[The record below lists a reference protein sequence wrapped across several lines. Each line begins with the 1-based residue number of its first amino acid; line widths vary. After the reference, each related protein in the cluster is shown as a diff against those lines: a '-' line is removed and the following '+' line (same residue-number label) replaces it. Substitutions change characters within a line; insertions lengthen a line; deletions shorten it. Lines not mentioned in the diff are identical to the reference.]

1 MFVGEAP
8 GFNEDKEG
16 RPFVGAA
23 GRFLDQ
29 LLELAGFH
37 REEVYITN
45 VVKCRPPR
53 NRDPLEDEVR
63 TCTSNYLHRQLRIIK
78 PKLVVALGRIAAGE
92 LLGRPAVMAREH
104 GRLRELDYGG
114 SRLRLFITYHP
125 AAALYGAEAKRKL
138 VGDFRR
144 LRRLLG

>member
-29 LLELAGFH
+29 LLELAGLR
-37 REEVYITN
+37 REKVYITN

-63 TCTSNYLHRQLRIIK
+63 TCTSNYLHRQLRIVK
-78 PKLVVALGRIAAGE
+78 PKFVVALGRIAAGE
-92 LLGRPAVMAREH
+92 LLGRLVVMAREH
-104 GRLRELDYGG
+104 GRLHEPDYGG
-114 SRLRLFITYHP
+114 LRLKLFITYHP
-125 AAALYGAEAKRKL
+125 AAALYGAEAKRRL
-138 VGDFRR
+138 VEDFKR
-144 LRRLLG
+144 LGRLLG